1 MFMRLLLIP
10 LPLFFTAFTILQDM
24 VMFLAS
30 EKRVGLMIDALQ
42 VVLNIMGFTLTIV
55 CTLSVQSRSFD
66 LLCNFAKQTHAGVGL
81 HWGRINIIELTT
93 TVPRL
98 PKLSDKDRFA
108 GKKTKGIC
116 GKECLSRFDRLSVM
130 EIREIIDGPKHM
142 LLARNLSA

>member
-1 MFMRLLLIP
+1 
-10 LPLFFTAFTILQDM
+10 
-24 VMFLAS
+24 
-30 EKRVGLMIDALQ
+30 MIDALQ
-42 VVLNIMGFTLTIV
+42 VVLDIMGFTLTIV

-66 LLCNFAKQTHAGVGL
+66 LLCNFVKQTHAGVGL

-116 GKECLSRFDRLSVM
+116 GKECLARFDRLSVM
-130 EIREIIDGPKHM
+130 EIREIIDGPKHT